1 MLVRFERHPLRRSLI
16 NEVADLESEIDS
28 LFGDVLNGSSRRSSS
43 FALALDVVEQGHD
56 IVVVAEL
63 PGVKKDGIKVT
74 VHDGVL
80 TVSGER
86 KETALPEQARWIRN
100 EIGGGAFSRSIE
112 LPVPVKSDAVT
123 AELKNGILRI
133 VIPKADEALP
143 REIRIN

>member
-1 MLVRFERHPLRRSLI
+1 MLVRFERHPLRRSLFD
-16 NEVADLESEIDS
+16 EVADLESEIDS
-28 LFGDVLNGSSRRSSS
+28 LFGNAQSSSRRSSS
-43 FALALDVVEQGHD
+43 FAPALDVAEQDHD

-63 PGVKKDGIKVT
+63 PGVRKEELKVT
-74 VHDGVL
+74 VHDDVL

-100 EIGGGAFSRSIE
+100 EIGGGSFSRSIE

-133 VIPKADEALP
+133 VLPKADEALP
-143 REIRIN
+143 KEIRIN